1 MLSRTSQSESGES
14 CLLESL
20 RMGWFKGT
28 KNPQQLVARWLG
40 FLGFAA
46 VAWVQ
51 FLVRELRA
59 HKQHGKAKKE
69 KQVFSPVYP
78 QFEVPVTHTLLV
90 SFFCFWPWSKVWGI
104 LVPDQQWNPYFLHC
118 KQEVL
123 TTVPPGKLPQR
134 ILGTICLFSC
144 LSVVSDSLRPL
155 GLQHARPPC
164 PSPTPRVY
172 SNSCP
177 LSWWCHPTI
186 SSLSSPSPP
195 TFNLSQHQ
203 GLFFS
208 FFYVSADFFF
218 FNF

>member
-20 RMGWFKGT
+20 RMGWYKGT

-40 FLGFAA
+40 FLGFTA

-78 QFEVPVTHTLLV
+78 QFEAPVTHSLLV

-144 LSVVSDSLRPL
+144 LSVVSDSL
-155 GLQHARPPC
+155 
-164 PSPTPRVY
+164 
-172 SNSCP
+172 
-177 LSWWCHPTI
+177 
-186 SSLSSPSPP
+186 
-195 TFNLSQHQ
+195 
-203 GLFFS
+203 
-208 FFYVSADFFF
+208 
-218 FNF
+218 

>member
-20 RMGWFKGT
+20 RMGWYKGT

-78 QFEVPVTHTLLV
+78 QFEVPVTHSLLV

-177 LSWWCHPTI
+177 LSW
-186 SSLSSPSPP
+186 
-195 TFNLSQHQ
+195 
-203 GLFFS
+203 
-208 FFYVSADFFF
+208 
-218 FNF
+218 